1 MRLLLNLVPIKS
13 GGGQQ
18 VAMNFIHH
26 IEQFEDIQVV
36 YVVTHGTRVHQLLQE
51 RYSERVISI
60 NNTLLSRLYF
70 QLLGLTSIVK
80 RFEIQVIYTMFG
92 PGIFSKGVKSVT
104 GCAYSNIFFPEID
117 FWQKE
122 SFLNKI
128 KLKLIDKYRLRS
140 TLQSDAIVFENA
152 AMMNRCCSLYSYPA
166 SNTTLILPSI
176 SEYGVSTRSADLE
189 ARLKQLDESKFHLLM
204 LTGWHS
210 NKNITIVPDVLVA
223 LKQQGINDVRFI
235 ITVAPDH
242 PNSIQLMEIARSMDV
257 AENIILFSA
266 VAPNE
271 VPELIKSS
279 DALALFSLLE
289 SFSNNII
296 ESWYFEKPLFISDE
310 EWSRSICNDA
320 VIYVDRNSPFS
331 IAQKISVYRGDVKLQ
346 KETKEF
352 AKLELLK
359 YPDPKEKVALQVE
372 FLRKV
377 WNE

>member
-1 MRLLLNLVPIKS
+1 
-13 GGGQQ
+13 
-18 VAMNFIHH
+18 MNFIHH

-60 NNTLLSRLYF
+60 HNTLLSRLYF

-92 PGIFSKGVKSVT
+92 PGIFSRGVKSVT
-104 GCAYSNIFFPEID
+104 GCAYSNIFFPEVD

-128 KLKLIDKYRLRS
+128 KLKLIDRYRLRS

-152 AMMNRCCSLYSYPA
+152 AMMKRCSSLYGYPE
-166 SNTTLILPSI
+166 SKTILIFPSI
-176 SEYGVSTRSADLE
+176 SEYSVSHRSADFDD
-189 ARLKQLDESKFHLLM
+189 RLRQLDVPKFHILM

-210 NKNITIVPDVLVA
+210 NKNIQVVPNVLAA
-223 LKQQGINDVRFI
+223 LKRQGINDVRFI

-242 PNSIQLMEIARSMDV
+242 PNSIQLMEIARSMGV
-257 AENIILFSA
+257 ADNIILFSA

-271 VPELIKSS
+271 VPELIKKS

-331 IAQKISVYRGDVKLQ
+331 IAQKIIAYRGDDKLQ
-346 KETKEF
+346 NETKEF

-359 YPDPKEKVALQVE
+359 YPDPKKKVALQVE

-377 WNE
+377 WDE